1 MSTGLAL
8 SVLSISSR
16 APAAAASSSTLMI
29 LYPEALSS
37 LATVDFPVPGVPVS
51 AIRGGVLTIPPPR
64 KERMNAPMGKRNID
78 HFVSL
83 A

>member
-1 MSTGLAL
+1 MLIT
-8 SVLSISSR
+8 
-16 APAAAASSSTLMI
+16 
-29 LYPEALSS
+29 LYPEGLSS
-37 LATVDFPVPGVPVS
+37 LAHVDLPVPGVPVS
-51 AIRGGVLTIPPPR
+51 AILGGVLTIPPPP